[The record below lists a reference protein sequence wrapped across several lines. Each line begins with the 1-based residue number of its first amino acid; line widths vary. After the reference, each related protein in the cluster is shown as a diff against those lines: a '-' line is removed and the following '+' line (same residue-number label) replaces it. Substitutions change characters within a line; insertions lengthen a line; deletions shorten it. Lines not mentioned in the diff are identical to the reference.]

1 MRGWR
6 VLVSLVALLAG
17 LLFATSAS
25 TAQGT
30 DLRAGRRLRLAE
42 LIDRQQREVARLDAR
57 ARSLSVELESVTE
70 TAASRDAR
78 VRVAQDVADAL
89 RGPAGLLPVVGP
101 GLTVTLDDAPRL
113 AEGQERAG
121 DPQPDDLVVHEQDI
135 LAVLNALWAGGA
147 EAVSVMGDRVIATS
161 SLRCVGNTLLLHGAV
176 YSPPFRVSAIGDPQS
191 LEAALRVAPGV
202 KTFREY
208 VDAYGLGFEVTR
220 HERIDMPAY
229 DDPLRVSAR
238 ASRGEQ

>member
-1 MRGWR
+1 
-6 VLVSLVALLAG
+6 VLVSVVALFAG

-42 LIDRQQREVARLDAR
+42 LIDRQQREAARLDAM
-57 ARSLSVELESVTE
+57 AKSLGSELESVTD
-70 TAASRDAR
+70 AAAGRDAR
-78 VRVAQDVADAL
+78 VRAAQDVADAL
-89 RGPAGLLPVVGP
+89 RGPAGLRAVTGP

-113 AEGQERAG
+113 AEGQVRAG
-121 DPQPDDLVVHEQDI
+121 DPRPDDLVVHEQDI

-147 EAVSVMGDRVIATS
+147 EAVTVMGDRVIATS
-161 SLRCVGNTLLLHGAV
+161 SVRCVGNTLLLHGAV
-176 YSPPFRVSAIGDPQS
+176 YSPPFRVSAIGNPES

-208 VDAYGLGFEVTR
+208 VDAYGLGFELTR
-220 HERIDMPAY
+220 HESIDMPAY
-229 DDPLRVSAR
+229 DDPLRVTAR
-238 ASRGEQ
+238 VGRGA

>member
-6 VLVSLVALLAG
+6 WLVSGVALLAG

-42 LIDRQQREVARLDAR
+42 LIDRQQREVAVLDAR
-57 ARSLSVELESVTE
+57 ARSLSEDLESVTD
-70 TAASRDAR
+70 AAAGRDGR
-78 VRVAQDVADAL
+78 VRSAQRAAEAL
-89 RGPAGLLPVVGP
+89 MAPAGLSPVSGP
-101 GLTVTLDDAPRL
+101 GLTVALDDAPRL

-121 DPQPDDLVVHEQDI
+121 DPRPDDLVVHEQDI

-147 EAVSVMGDRVIATS
+147 EAVTVMGDRVIATS
-161 SLRCVGNTLLLHGAV
+161 SVRCVGNTLLLHGAV
-176 YSPPFRVSAIGDPQS
+176 YSPPFRVTAIGDPRR
-191 LEAALRVAPGV
+191 LELALAAAPGV

-208 VDAYGLGFEVTR
+208 VDAYGLGFALTR
-220 HERIDMPAY
+220 HQSIDMPAF
-229 DDPLRVSAR
+229 DDPLRVAAR
-238 ASRGEQ
+238 AARV